1 MKYIKMFED
10 SQWENENE
18 GGSDFERIVPKRK
31 IDEDFEIKAESIA
44 NLILNCPEYSRL
56 KELALRV
63 EMNVEFGPGEGPIDY
78 NNELEKCFPGLD
90 LNQYQLVNTGA
101 KVPFYGRMK
110 KIGVNS
116 DNTEDIYLPMYIAQK
131 VQEPGYKY

>member
-1 MKYIKMFED
+1 MKYIKTFED
-10 SQWENENE
+10 SQWENE
-18 GGSDFERIVPKRK
+18 GSSDFERVVPKRK

-63 EMNVEFGPGEGPIDY
+63 EMNVEFGPGEEPSFFH
-78 NNELEKCFPGLD
+78 ELEKCFPGLN
-90 LNQYQLVNTGA
+90 LNQRQLVNTGA

-116 DNTEDIYLPMYIAQK
+116 DDTADFYLPMYIAQK